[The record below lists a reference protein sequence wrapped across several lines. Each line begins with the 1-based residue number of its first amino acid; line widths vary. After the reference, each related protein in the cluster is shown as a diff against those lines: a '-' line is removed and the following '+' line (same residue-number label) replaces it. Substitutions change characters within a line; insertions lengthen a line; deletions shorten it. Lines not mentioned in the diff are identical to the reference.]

1 MSALL
6 GYVSRCLMKET
17 EGGAGPRESVQVVAG
32 YLHHTPGKSEEL
44 EACSRRGGAGGRKH
58 LREDAEPHCP
68 L

>member
-1 MSALL
+1 
-6 GYVSRCLMKET
+6 MKET

-44 EACSRRGGAGGRKH
+44 EACSRRGGAEGRKH

>member
-6 GYVSRCLMKET
+6 GHVSRCLMKEI

-32 YLHHTPGKSEEL
+32 YLHHIPDKSEEL
-44 EACSRRGGAGGRKH
+44 EACPSCGGAERRKH
-58 LREDAEPHCP
+58 LRGDAEPHCP